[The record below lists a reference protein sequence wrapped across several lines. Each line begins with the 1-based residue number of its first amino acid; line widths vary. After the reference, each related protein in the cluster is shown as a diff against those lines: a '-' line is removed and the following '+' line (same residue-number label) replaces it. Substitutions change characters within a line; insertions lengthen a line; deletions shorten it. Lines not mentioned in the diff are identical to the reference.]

1 MIEAKTGM
9 SAQLEA
15 FAANAIEYMKRER
28 TLLLDGVG
36 IPEISTDLADRQV
49 LLVAASAD
57 TKAQLKSLKKYISDF
72 RPVLV
77 GVDGGADALRAAGY
91 KPALIIGNPET
102 IDSETLRCGAEVV
115 IPAHTDGHAPGLE
128 RLQDLGVGAVTFPAS
143 GSTEDLALLLADG
156 RDASMIVTVGMRTT
170 LIDLLDRGRG
180 STASTFLVRMRVAN
194 KVVEAPGGRRAVPVP
209 DLLVGG
215 HAADP
220 GGGAGDGGGADGVRR
235 RRQLRRPRPAVVE
248 RAGRLG
254 QGALLMISM
263 RYHIVSLAAI
273 FLALALGI
281 VLGATKISSPL
292 MTGLQSDN
300 ADLSSQHDELTTTNK
315 DLTDRVAGGREV
327 RRSRRCA
334 DRARHA
340 AQDQR
345 RADHHGQC
353 RPGRPGCGAVPAEPG
368 RRHRHRADPGDQR
381 LQRSGPGRRA
391 SFGGRRRRCRPA

>member
-91 KPALIIGNPET
+91 KPDADHRQSRRS

-156 RDASMIVTVGMRTT
+156 RDASMIVTVGMR
-170 LIDLLDRGRG
+170 DHPDRPAGPRSRLDRRRPSWSGCGWPTRSSRRRPSPRCTGRG
-180 STASTFLVRMRVAN
+180 S
-194 KVVEAPGGRRAVPVP
+194 PGGW
-209 DLLVGG
+209 
-215 HAADP
+215 
-220 GGGAGDGGGADGVRR
+220 
-235 RRQLRRPRPAVVE
+235 
-248 RAGRLG
+248 
-254 QGALLMISM
+254 
-263 RYHIVSLAAI
+263 
-273 FLALALGI
+273 
-281 VLGATKISSPL
+281 
-292 MTGLQSDN
+292 
-300 ADLSSQHDELTTTNK
+300 
-315 DLTDRVAGGREV
+315 
-327 RRSRRCA
+327 SRC
-334 DRARHA
+334 
-340 AQDQR
+340 
-345 RADHHGQC
+345 
-353 RPGRPGCGAVPAEPG
+353 
-368 RRHRHRADPGDQR
+368 
-381 LQRSGPGRRA
+381 
-391 SFGGRRRRCRPA
+391 